1 MPSRPFCGTL
11 SGWDRSCGS
20 LLGTGGAIAAGI
32 GARKVLNTGWE
43 KATGNPPPVNPASPN
58 VQVLEAVAWAAV
70 SGAII
75 QARPHGLDAQG
86 RRVLPAL
93 QRAPAP

>member
-1 MPSRPFCGTL
+1 M
-11 SGWDRSCGS
+11 GS
-20 LLGTGGAIAAGI
+20 FVWKLLGTGGAIAAGI

-75 QARPHGLDAQG
+75 QLARMAWTRKAAEYYRHSSGH
-86 RRVLPAL
+86 LP
-93 QRAPAP
+93 PDMEEVS